1 MTIKLNAKIRDP
13 KNQGADKISAVVY
26 GPDVTNA
33 SIELDYT
40 EFKKVL
46 KQAGESSLIEL
57 NVEGEKEKRLVLV
70 HEIQKDPVEDY
81 FIHIDFLQPNL
92 KEETEA
98 EVPLVFEGES
108 PAVKDLGGTLV
119 KNMSEIEVSALPQ
132 DLPHEIKVSLESLK
146 TFEDRILVKDLVLP
160 NNVKATANPEE
171 IVALVAAQENVE
183 EELASEIKEN
193 VEDVEKVEKE
203 KKEEVVIEDESK

>member
-1 MTIKLNAKIRDP
+1 MITLNAKLRDL
-13 KNQGADKISAVVY
+13 KNQNTDKIAAVVY

-33 SIELDYT
+33 SIEVDYA

-46 KQAGESSLIEL
+46 KEAGESSLIEL
-57 NVEGEKEKRLVLV
+57 SIEGEKEKRLVLV
-70 HEIQKDPVEDY
+70 HEIQKDPVED
-81 FIHIDFLQPNL
+81 FFLHVDFLQPDL

-98 EVPLVFEGES
+98 EVPLVFEGEA
-108 PAVKDLGGTLV
+108 PAVKDLQGTLV

-132 DLPHEIKVSLESLK
+132 NLPHEIKVSLESLK

-171 IVALVAAQENVE
+171 IVALVAAQENVD
-183 EELASEIKEN
+183 EELAAEIKEN

-203 KKEEVVIEDESK
+203 KKEEVVIEDEKK

>member
-33 SIELDYT
+33 SIELDYA

-81 FIHIDFLQPNL
+81 FMHIDFLQPNL

>member
-33 SIELDYT
+33 SIELDYA

-46 KQAGESSLIEL
+46 KQAGEGSLIEL